1 MATASTSRPSAGA
14 GFDELSERLQGH
26 LEPERLQVLR
36 SAYEVAERAHAGQ
49 LRFSG
54 DPFVTHPLQTAV
66 ILADL
71 QLIDAVALQAALLHD
86 VVEDS
91 PIALSEIESEF
102 GAEVALLVDGVTKLS
117 RLTDEP
123 TPSRTDRA
131 DGDGAAP
138 GEPERMT
145 SAQAESLRKMLV
157 AMAQD
162 VRVVFIKLADR
173 LHNMRTLW
181 ALPEEKR
188 RRISFETREIY
199 APLAHRLGLDAIEW
213 ELQDLAFSHLE
224 PQEYRRIVELV
235 DSRRAEREEQ
245 VQAAMNE
252 LGAELEKVGLKPSEV
267 VGRPKSLY
275 SIYQKMRRYE
285 ASGRQFG
292 DIYDLLAVRIIVDVV
307 QDCYAALGVV
317 HGLWR
322 PVPGQFDDYIASPR
336 ESGYQ
341 SLHTTVLVQSGKPL
355 EVQIRTPDM
364 HRLAEYGVAAH
375 WRYKE
380 GRAVSNSQ
388 FEDRIAWLR
397 QLIDWQRE
405 VSGAEEFVEQVK
417 GDILPDQV
425 FVYTPAGEIREL
437 PAGSTPLDFAFRI
450 HTDLGYRAVGAKVN
464 GRLVSYAYQLKNG
477 DTVEIVSSKAEKG
490 PSLDWL
496 NPDLGYVRTETGRSK
511 IRQWFRRQK
520 RTESLARGKQLLE
533 REAKRLGIGLDATKL
548 AEMFGYETED
558 EFILALGTGTVSTSQ
573 VAARLTPVEERQP
586 TVRLT
591 PAVGELAVEIL
602 GGGMVSART
611 GRCCRPLPG
620 ERAVGFITRNRGVTV
635 HREACPNLANEDEP
649 ERIVDIR
656 WPGVDQR
663 YPSSIVITA
672 QDRTGLLRDITTI
685 VSAEQINITDIRD
698 RRNAD
703 RSVTISITVETSGLA
718 QVSRLLS
725 RLEEVSEVV
734 GVHRITAAASK
745 DAGRG
750 RPAQSGVVQA

>member
-1 MATASTSRPSAGA
+1 M
-14 GFDELSERLQGH
+14 
-26 LEPERLQVLR
+26 
-36 SAYEVAERAHAGQ
+36 
-49 LRFSG
+49 
-54 DPFVTHPLQTAV
+54 
-66 ILADL
+66 
-71 QLIDAVALQAALLHD
+71 
-86 VVEDS
+86 
-91 PIALSEIESEF
+91 
-102 GAEVALLVDGVTKLS
+102 
-117 RLTDEP
+117 
-123 TPSRTDRA
+123 
-131 DGDGAAP
+131 
-138 GEPERMT
+138 
-145 SAQAESLRKMLV
+145 
-157 AMAQD
+157 
-162 VRVVFIKLADR
+162 
-173 LHNMRTLW
+173 
-181 ALPEEKR
+181 
-188 RRISFETREIY
+188 
-199 APLAHRLGLDAIEW
+199 
-213 ELQDLAFSHLE
+213 
-224 PQEYRRIVELV
+224 
-235 DSRRAEREEQ
+235 
-245 VQAAMNE
+245 
-252 LGAELEKVGLKPSEV
+252 
-267 VGRPKSLY
+267 
-275 SIYQKMRRYE
+275 
-285 ASGRQFG
+285 
-292 DIYDLLAVRIIVDVV
+292 
-307 QDCYAALGVV
+307 
-317 HGLWR
+317 
-322 PVPGQFDDYIASPR
+322 
-336 ESGYQ
+336 
-341 SLHTTVLVQSGKPL
+341 
-355 EVQIRTPDM
+355 
-364 HRLAEYGVAAH
+364 
-375 WRYKE
+375 
-380 GRAVSNSQ
+380 
-388 FEDRIAWLR
+388 
-397 QLIDWQRE
+397 
-405 VSGAEEFVEQVK
+405 K

-520 RTESLARGKQLLE
+520 RTESLVRGKQLLE

>member
-1 MATASTSRPSAGA
+1 MATVSTSRPSAA
-14 GFDELSERLQGH
+14 GFDELSARLQGQI
-26 LEPERLQVLR
+26 EPERLQSLR
-36 SAYEVAERAHAGQ
+36 QAWDVAERAHEGQ

-54 DPFVTHPLQTAV
+54 DPFVTHPLQTAM
-66 ILADL
+66 ILVDL
-71 QLIDAVALQAALLHD
+71 QLNDPEALQAALLHD

-91 PIALSEIESEF
+91 PVSLAEIESEF
-102 GAEVALLVDGVTKLS
+102 GANVARLVDGVTKLG

-123 TPSRTDRA
+123 SPAENDRTDGR
-131 DGDGAAP
+131 GTAP
-138 GEPERMT
+138 GQPERMT

-162 VRVVFIKLADR
+162 IRVVFIKLADR
-173 LHNMRTLW
+173 LHNMRTLG

-199 APLAHRLGLDAIEW
+199 APLAHRLGLYAIEW

-224 PQEYRRIVELV
+224 SQDYERIVALV

-245 VQAAMNE
+245 VQAAINE
-252 LGAELEKVGLKPSEV
+252 LRGELGNAGLKPSEV

-275 SIYQKMRRYE
+275 SIHQKMQRYE
-285 ASGRQFG
+285 TSGRQFG
-292 DIYDLLAVRIIVDVV
+292 DIYDLLAVRIIVDTV
-307 QDCYAALGVV
+307 QDCYAALGAV

-322 PVPGQFDDYIASPR
+322 PVPGQFDDYVASPR

-355 EVQIRTPDM
+355 EVQIRTPEM

-388 FEDRIAWLR
+388 FEERIAWVR

-477 DTVEIVSSKAEKG
+477 DTVEIMSSKAEKG

-533 REAKRLGIGLDATKL
+533 REAKRLGIGLDPMKL
-548 AEMFGYETED
+548 AEMFSYETED

-573 VAARLTPVEERQP
+573 VATRLTPAEERQP
-586 TVRLT
+586 TVRIT
-591 PAVGELAVEIL
+591 PGAGELAVEVL
-602 GGGMVSART
+602 GGGVVSART

-620 ERAVGFITRNRGVTV
+620 EPAVGFITRNRGVTV
-635 HREACPNLANEDEP
+635 HREGCPNLANEDEP
-649 ERIVDIR
+649 ERIVDVR
-656 WPGVDQR
+656 WPHVDQL

-672 QDRTGLLRDITTI
+672 HDRTGLLRDITTI

-698 RRNAD
+698 RRNPD

-725 RLEEVSEVV
+725 RLEEVQEVV
-734 GVHRITAAASK
+734 SVHRITAASK
-745 DAGRG
+745 EAGRG
-750 RPAQSGVVQA
+750 RPAQSGVAKA